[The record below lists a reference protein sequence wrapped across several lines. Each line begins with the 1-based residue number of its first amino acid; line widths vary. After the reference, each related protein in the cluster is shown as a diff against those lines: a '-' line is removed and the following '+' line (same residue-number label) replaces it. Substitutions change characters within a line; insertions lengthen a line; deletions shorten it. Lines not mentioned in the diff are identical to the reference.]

1 MTRAALGCKT
11 RAIELSTL
19 QRCASHVASATDL
32 AEAYALGGS
41 GVLAAYEGK
50 TAMMSAIKRINDK
63 PYLYDTTLSPIAEVA
78 NKERKVPREFIS
90 ADGMNVTALFERYS
104 RPLIDGE
111 VSPTYQGGVPHH
123 ITPLEGD
130 RA

>member
-1 MTRAALGCKT
+1 MIAIVRAP
-11 RAIELSTL
+11 
-19 QRCASHVASATDL
+19 
-32 AEAYALGGS
+32 EANGYAVS
-41 GVLAAYEGK
+41 YE
-50 TAMMSAIKRINDK
+50 TSEITHI
-63 PYLYDTTLSPIAEVA
+63 A

-90 ADGMNVTALFERYS
+90 ADGMNVTAAFERYA

-123 ITPLEGD
+123 IKPLDGD